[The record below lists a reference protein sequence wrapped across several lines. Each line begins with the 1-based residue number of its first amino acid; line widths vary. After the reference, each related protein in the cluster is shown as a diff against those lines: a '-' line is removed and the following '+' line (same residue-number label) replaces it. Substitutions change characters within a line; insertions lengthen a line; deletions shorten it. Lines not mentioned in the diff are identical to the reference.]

1 MNMNKLGRLSFS
13 GTSII
18 VNWPHIET
26 KNLRCNTKL
35 GKNKNLMRVILLVS
49 SLVSVSSLTV
59 ILLSAIILNII
70 EQTFIWTMVILPS
83 AIILN
88 IIKHSFILPIV
99 ILLCVVLLSAVD
111 QLSSVQ

>member
-1 MNMNKLGRLSFS
+1 
-13 GTSII
+13 
-18 VNWPHIET
+18 
-26 KNLRCNTKL
+26 
-35 GKNKNLMRVILLVS
+35 MRVILLVS